1 MLTLK
6 HEIILKT
13 KESFYRGANQEYL
26 LYFPTAKI
34 CGNSYFQWFH
44 NTLDMNEGFFE
55 TLVILKPEA
64 FKELKRKDY
73 EYVRKQILGC
83 LFTKVSCIARFTFIK
98 KLLEKFDIKIL
109 INPKKCFIGN
119 MRLLMD
125 GSTNFEKEF
134 RSYYRRWLY
143 GLNFGDLDVNQIDN
157 SPIGLKEFFKVP
169 EFLELP
175 FNLN

>member
-1 MLTLK
+1 M
-6 HEIILKT
+6 
-13 KESFYRGANQEYL
+13 
-26 LYFPTAKI
+26 
-34 CGNSYFQWFH
+34 
-44 NTLDMNEGFFE
+44 
-55 TLVILKPEA
+55 
-64 FKELKRKDY
+64 
-73 EYVRKQILGC
+73 
-83 LFTKVSCIARFTFIK
+83 
-98 KLLEKFDIKIL
+98 LEKFDIKIL

-143 GLNFGDLDVNQIDN
+143 GLNFDDLDVNQVDN